1 MKGLKT
7 LIFGAIIAALGAI
20 QATDLAMIVPTE
32 YVGIVMSGIGM
43 IVMFLRTITNTP
55 VLKSTPE

>member
-20 QATDLAMIVPTE
+20 QATDLAMIVSTE